1 MSGAESS
8 VTFALR
14 ELRLLAQLRLT
25 EAAEAWRATEQARQR
40 AAEQRAERAEQ
51 LAREQAA
58 AEHAAQER
66 EWTAALTESQ
76 RAAERLAEVER
87 SERARALAAI
97 SLHHMQSEAEL
108 ARLLR
113 AQQRPPWLLALTAV
127 LLGAALTLASAVWRQ
142 QLASQRLQHEFGE
155 RAARQERAWLEVRV
169 RAEQAA
175 ERATRS
181 LTAVE
186 ARLEALRLG
195 LAKPTSPKPAK
206 PVKPAR
212 QPGRQPAPAP
222 AAPVAP
228 TTDPPKI
235 RISPECLTHVLC

>member
-14 ELRLLAQLRLT
+14 ELRLLAQLRLA
-25 EAAEAWRATEQARQR
+25 EAAEAWRASEQARQR
-40 AAEQRAERAEQ
+40 AAEQRAQRAEQ

-66 EWTAALTESQ
+66 EWTAALLESQ

-87 SERARALAAI
+87 SEQARALAAI
-97 SLHHMQSEAEL
+97 SLHHAQSEAEL
-108 ARLLR
+108 ARRLR

-142 QLASQRLQHEFGE
+142 QVASQRWQQTFAE
-155 RAARQERAWLEVRV
+155 RAARQEQAWLEVRV

-175 ERATRS
+175 ERAARS

-186 ARLEALRLG
+186 ARLEALRQG
-195 LAKPTSPKPAK
+195 LARPAPARPATPAK
-206 PVKPAR
+206 PGRP
-212 QPGRQPAPAP
+212 PGRQPAAAPGSP
-222 AAPVAP
+222 AAP
-228 TTDPPKI
+228 PPQI
-235 RISPECLTHVLC
+235 QVSPECLTHALC